1 MSTTGRWECSAP
13 NRSRRGRRG
22 VAYESDG
29 RPMMNGLKT
38 GPRAATKVIVTAACL
53 CVILMSASTV
63 SYATDLPRA
72 RPTTAKII
80 GVIQIE
86 GAPPKLEP
94 LKIIKDQDV
103 CKEVPNES
111 LIVGPGQGLQ
121 NVVVSLE
128 GAPTQTSP
136 APHQARSVYRL
147 TNAQCRFVPHVL
159 VMQFNNELEIA
170 NADPILHTVKALPAQ
185 VNVGLYPGRTV
196 QTEG

>member
-1 MSTTGRWECSAP
+1 
-13 NRSRRGRRG
+13 
-22 VAYESDG
+22 
-29 RPMMNGLKT
+29 MNALKT
-38 GPRAATKVIVTAACL
+38 GSRAATKVIVTAACL

-72 RPTTAKII
+72 RPTTGKII

-128 GAPTQTSP
+128 GQLGSRACFALLRTGLASP
-136 APHQARSVYRL
+136 NTGEPSRRGHKKRLRS
-147 TNAQCRFVPHVL
+147 T
-159 VMQFNNELEIA
+159 
-170 NADPILHTVKALPAQ
+170 
-185 VNVGLYPGRTV
+185 PGRFFDPAYLPMT
-196 QTEG
+196 GWCLC